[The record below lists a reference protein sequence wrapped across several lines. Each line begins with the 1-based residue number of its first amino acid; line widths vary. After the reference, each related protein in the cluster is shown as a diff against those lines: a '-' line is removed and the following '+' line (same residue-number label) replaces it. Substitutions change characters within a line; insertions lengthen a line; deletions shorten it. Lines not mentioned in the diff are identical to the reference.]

1 MADTI
6 TQPTSGIGRD
16 LPSLTLREKTG
27 YASGAVLDGVATQAI
42 NIFLFF
48 YATAVCG
55 LPAALVGISLA
66 AGLVVDA
73 ISDPLIGS
81 QSDSLQ
87 SRFGR
92 RLPFMAIGVPGT
104 IVFLALLF
112 ALPSGWS
119 VPALFVWLTG
129 ASIGLR
135 VSISFFLLPYNALG
149 AELSDGYEERSSIAA
164 WRWGLGMVS
173 AMVTVALGFGAFLSG
188 EEGLTD
194 RGAYL
199 PFALTLGML
208 IALGALVS
216 MRAIHRMP
224 HRQFQPVSKQGEV
237 GFDLIRQ
244 IRELFANR
252 SFVTLFSGALL
263 LFASAAIHSTLGIH
277 ANKYFW
283 GMVPAQIQIV
293 TLALFAGLLCGAPL
307 ASPMLKRIEKR
318 NVLIIGI
325 LGIGSAFAIPPSLRL
340 LGILPATDAPPVA
353 LLASTIFLGGMLM
366 ATAAIAFASMMA
378 DAADEH
384 EHLFG
389 ARREGLYFA
398 GWAFAG
404 KAASGVGALIA
415 GFALQLI
422 GFPSGDAAAN
432 GTPADLPPEVVE
444 WIGAIYGPG
453 AGVLTIAAA
462 LVCFRYSLDARRHR
476 IILQELGERRT
487 VRLPHAVRILDAK

>member
-1 MADTI
+1 MSDRIVGEAEHAGRGLPPL
-6 TQPTSGIGRD
+6 PTG
-16 LPSLTLREKTG
+16 KKVG
-27 YASGAVLDGVATQAI
+27 YAAGAALDGVATQAI

-55 LPAALVGISLA
+55 LPAALVGIALA

-81 QSDSLQ
+81 FSDSLR

-104 IVFLALLF
+104 VFFLALLF
-112 ALPSGWS
+112 ALPDGWS
-119 VPALFVWLTG
+119 IPALFVWLTT
-129 ASIGLR
+129 ASVGLR
-135 VSISFFLLPYNALG
+135 VSISFFLLPYNAIG

-164 WRWGLGMVS
+164 WRWGLGMLF
-173 AMVTVALGFGAFLSG
+173 AMTTVVLGFGVFLGGESG
-188 EEGLTD
+188 LSN

-199 PFALTLGML
+199 PFALALGVLIIAGTL
-208 IALGALVS
+208 IA
-216 MRAIHRMP
+216 MRTIHKMP
-224 HRQFQPVSKQGEV
+224 ERQFPPVSNEG
-237 GFDLIRQ
+237 GGRFDLLRQ
-244 IRELFANR
+244 VGELFRNH
-252 SFVTLFSGALL
+252 SFLTLFIGALL
-263 LFASAAIHSTLGIH
+263 LFASASIHSTLGIH
-277 ANKYFW
+277 ANRYFW

-307 ASPMLKRIEKR
+307 AGPMLKRLEKR
-318 NVLIIGI
+318 SVLVIGI
-325 LGIGSAFAIPPSLRL
+325 LGIGAAFAVPPTLRL
-340 LGILPATDAPPVA
+340 IGILPDTGTPPVA
-353 LLASTIFLGGMLM
+353 LLAGAIFLGGMLM

-404 KAASGVGALIA
+404 KAAAGAGSLIA
-415 GFALQLI
+415 GFSLQLI
-422 GFPSGDAAAN
+422 GFPSGMAAASEAPLN
-432 GTPADLPPEVVE
+432 LSPDIIA

-453 AGVLTIAAA
+453 AGILTLAAA
-462 LVCFRYSLDARRHR
+462 LTCLRYRLDAQRHGE
-476 IILQELGERRT
+476 ILKELGNRRQEQNAG
-487 VRLPHAVRILDAK
+487 LPAG